1 MPENADKHEHQ
12 GSCSCSCQEDM
23 FEEKESIWNRKNFA
37 IIISSAVLLG
47 IGIFLE
53 NFADQHVAS
62 QALFLLVV
70 AISGYDI
77 IKEGIEELLEGEFS
91 IDLLITI
98 AAVGAFLIG
107 HGVEGA
113 SVVFLFFIAEF
124 LESYAGER
132 ARNSMESLLKIAP
145 ETATVKKDGMEKVFH
160 AHEVEIGDMV
170 VVKPGDKIPLDGI
183 VIGGKSSVN
192 QAPITGESM
201 PVGKYPGETVFA
213 GTINQEG
220 YMEIEVTKRSSE
232 TVISRIIELVR
243 ESQKNKSKTE
253 AFITRF
259 ARYYTPTVI
268 LAAAVVATVP
278 PFIFGLSF
286 NEWFYR
292 ALVLLVVSCPC
303 ALAISTPVSMVS
315 GITSATKNG
324 VLIKG
329 GQFIEEMQNVK
340 LMVFDKTG
348 TLTEGKLEVT
358 DVKSFNNHSQE
369 EVLEVAASLESK
381 SKHPLAEPIL
391 KKAKKQNLSFKDVSD
406 FKSVTGKGITG
417 KIDGKRFYIGK
428 ASLIDE
434 LEIPGSD
441 ITEFEEDGKTVVL
454 VADDDHLIGLIGLR
468 DKIRENAEKALQ
480 NLKNQGI
487 KTVMLTGDNEGTAKA
502 VSSQIGI
509 DEYYSGLLPEDKV
522 RIVEKLLE
530 EGQVGMVG
538 DGVNDAPALAKSNVG
553 IAMGAA
559 GSDVAIETADVA
571 LMHDDLSKLNYMM
584 KLSRKTMS
592 VVKENV
598 TVSILVKSSFA
609 VLAVFGF
616 VTLWMAVAFGDMGL
630 SLAVILNALRIGNG
644 KTVE

>member
-23 FEEKESIWNRKNFA
+23 FEEKESILNKKNFA

-53 NFADQHVAS
+53 NFANQHVAS

-145 ETATVKKDGMEKVFH
+145 ETATVKKDGMEKVLH
-160 AHEVEIGDMV
+160 AHEVEIGDVV

-183 VIGGKSSVN
+183 VIEGKSSVN

-201 PVGKYPGETVFA
+201 PVGKYPGKTVFA

-278 PFIFGLSF
+278 PFVFGLSF

-391 KKAKKQNLSFKDVSD
+391 KKAKKQNLSLKDVSD

-428 ASLIDE
+428 AALIDE

-522 RIVEKLLE
+522 RIVEELLE